1 MINMYILNSGQM
13 IKYFDDSRDFVNC
26 MVSLLESSNVVVR
39 GKAILTILL
48 LIKVKFKT
56 LILLSEGKFIVILD
70 KLIKDQYKY
79 VQQCLFHL
87 TV

>member
-1 MINMYILNSGQM
+1 MINMYILTSGQM

-26 MVSLLESSNVVVR
+26 IVSLLDSSNVVVR

>member
-1 MINMYILNSGQM
+1 M

-26 MVSLLESSNVVVR
+26 IVSLLESSNVVVR

-48 LIKVKFKT
+48 FIKVKFKI

-70 KLIKDQYKY
+70 KLIKDQYKN

-87 TV
+87 LV

>member
-1 MINMYILNSGQM
+1 MINMYILTSGQM

-26 MVSLLESSNVVVR
+26 IVSLLDSSNVVVR

-87 TV
+87 IV